1 MVVAI
6 PVPLN
11 KLSKKSIAL
20 HIKQLA
26 QLGNIEE
33 YYEKAGTK
41 VQKTNHTCVEP
52 KQSSALKKNSGV
64 EFTID
69 YLSQNVW

>member
-1 MVVAI
+1 
-6 PVPLN
+6 
-11 KLSKKSIAL
+11 
-20 HIKQLA
+20 
-26 QLGNIEE
+26 
-33 YYEKAGTK
+33 
-41 VQKTNHTCVEP
+41 VEP

>member
-41 VQKTNHTCVEP
+41 VQKNESHLCGTQTIKCPEK
-52 KQSSALKKNSGV
+52 KQRCGV
-64 EFTID
+64 
-69 YLSQNVW
+69 YY